1 MFREVR
7 PRPGRR
13 GGDAL
18 IAADNFKLF
27 AGAGAG
33 GWKWSVTSGLGSDV
47 IRHQPTTDPYLVT
60 RGQCQVTKLQRLSL
74 SQAATSVHSLLWAEN
89 RTKCSDIKYDRG

>member
-7 PRPGRR
+7 LRPGRR

-33 GWKWSVTSGLGSDV
+33 GWKWSVTSGLGCDV

-60 RGQCQVTKLQRLSL
+60 RAMPGYKASKPQFVTSR
-74 SQAATSVHSLLWAEN
+74 H
-89 RTKCSDIKYDRG
+89 KCSQSAVWRKSNKMQRHKI

>member
-1 MFREVR
+1 MMFREVR
-7 PRPGRR
+7 LRPGRR

-60 RGQCQVTKLQRLSL
+60 RANARLQSFKGSVCHKPPQVFTVCCGPNIEQN
-74 SQAATSVHSLLWAEN
+74 AAT
-89 RTKCSDIKYDRG
+89 